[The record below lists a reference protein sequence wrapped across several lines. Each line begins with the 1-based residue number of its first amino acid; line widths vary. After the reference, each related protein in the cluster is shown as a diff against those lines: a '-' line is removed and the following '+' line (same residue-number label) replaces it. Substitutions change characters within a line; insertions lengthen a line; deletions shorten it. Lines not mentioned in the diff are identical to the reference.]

1 MRVGLLTMTLLV
13 GGACSSP
20 DLPADGLGTIVEVVD
35 GDTVVVD
42 LAGHRETV
50 RLLGIDTPETVHPDR
65 SVECFGPQA
74 SARLRLLLVPGSG
87 VLVTRDV
94 EPRDRYGRLLAY
106 LERLSDGLQVPCN
119 VEELG
124 EAGAYLIRTGDATG
138 HGSIQV
144 GDHVAVQLFQ
154 ASNNSV
160 ESVILDATVVRLEA
174 DNGAGLALRF
184 VATEQDEESPYNGVS
199 HDDWMTEVPEI
210 AKLAA
215 KATEHG
221 KGGLLDFRDFTST
234 TATNDKATST
244 IPASV
249 VLGRLLRPLLWAGA
263 GTIGLALFIL
273 FSDWLGAVL

>member
-106 LERLSDGLQVPCN
+106 LERLSDGLQVNMALVARGYAATLHIDPN
-119 VEELG
+119 
-124 EAGAYLIRTGDATG
+124 DA
-138 HGSIQV
+138 
-144 GDHVAVQLFQ
+144 ALP
-154 ASNNSV
+154 AS
-160 ESVILDATVVRLEA
+160 
-174 DNGAGLALRF
+174 GAGRRA
-184 VATEQDEESPYNGVS
+184 AAPTSHSP
-199 HDDWMTEVPEI
+199 D
-210 AKLAA
+210 
-215 KATEHG
+215 
-221 KGGLLDFRDFTST
+221 RR
-234 TATNDKATST
+234 TA
-244 IPASV
+244 PAGSPT
-249 VLGRLLRPLLWAGA
+249 LPRPPL
-263 GTIGLALFIL
+263 
-273 FSDWLGAVL
+273 